1 MTDELQALLD
11 ACVDAVIIVNHR
23 GIVETFNPA
32 GERLFGV
39 SAAEMVGRNVSE
51 LMPEPD
57 RSRHDDY
64 IRRYVESREPRVIGI
79 GRHVEAR
86 RLDDGSTFP
95 AFLTLGRIGGTEPPR
110 FVGFLHDM
118 SERRTHELQILRQDA
133 LLREA
138 QRIAQIGNFE
148 VHLPARAGDTGSE
161 EFRRI
166 LRLADD
172 EPVSLQALA
181 DRLRPAD
188 REHFE
193 SELQALRA
201 EPVPTEMDAEYGL
214 AVPGGET
221 RYVHLNLHITPGA
234 DGAIRHV
241 GTLHDVTERRHTQ
254 DQMRETRERLTHVA
268 RLSTMGEMTNGLA
281 HELNQPLTAIA
292 MYAQAAERLMTQAHS
307 GEEEVIS
314 ALHQIAAQALR
325 AGEIIRRLRAMV
337 RNRETREE
345 RVNLN
350 ELLRELVV
358 LAEADARL
366 HHVQVRLDLAATPP
380 TVMADPIQLQQVL
393 LNLVRNA
400 IEAVQDL
407 ETSRR
412 TVTLRTTR
420 TPAGPAEV
428 SVSDLGPGVD
438 PAIRERLFDAF
449 FTTKPEGTGLGLAIS
464 RSIIE
469 NHGGRLAQRPNDPA
483 GSCFYFT
490 LPALKGDQR

>member
-32 GERLFGV
+32 GERLFGIG
-39 SAAEMVGRNVSE
+39 AADIIGHNISE

-57 RSRHDDY
+57 RGRHDEY
-64 IRRYVESREPRVIGI
+64 MRRYVATRDPHVIGI
-79 GRHVEAR
+79 GRDVEAR
-86 RLDDGSTFP
+86 RHDGSTFP
-95 AFLTLGRIGGTEPPR
+95 AYLTVGQIGGSEPPR

-118 SERRTHELQILRQDA
+118 SERRGHEQQILRQDA

-148 VHLPARAGDTGSE
+148 IHLPARIGDTGSE

-166 LRLADD
+166 LGLGPED
-172 EPVSLQALA
+172 PVSLQALA
-181 DRLRPAD
+181 ERLRPAD
-188 REHFE
+188 RERFE
-193 SELQALRA
+193 SSLRELRA
-201 EPVPTEMDAEYGL
+201 EPAATEMDAEYALVG
-214 AVPGGET
+214 PGGET
-221 RYVHLNLHITPGA
+221 RFLHLNLRISPGA

-241 GTLHDVTERRHTQ
+241 GTLHDVTERRRAQ
-254 DQMRETRERLTHVA
+254 NQMRETQERLTHVA
-268 RLSTMGEMTNGLA
+268 RLSTMGEMTSGLA

-292 MYAQAAERLMTQAHS
+292 MYAQAAERLMTQAHP
-307 GEEEVIS
+307 GEEDVIS
-314 ALHQIAAQALR
+314 ALHHIATQALR

-345 RVNLN
+345 QVDLN
-350 ELLRELVV
+350 ELLQELVV

-366 HHVQVRLDLAATPP
+366 HHVHVRLDLASTPP
-380 TVMADPIQLQQVL
+380 KVMADPIQLQQVL

-400 IEAVQDL
+400 IEAVADL
-407 ETSRR
+407 ETPRR
-412 TVTLRTTR
+412 TVTLRTAP
-420 TPAGPAEV
+420 TPVGDAEI
-428 SVSDLGPGVD
+428 SVTDLGPGVD
-438 PAIRERLFDAF
+438 PGIRERLFDAF

-469 NHGGRLAQRPNDPA
+469 NHGGRLAQRPNEPV

-490 LPALKGDQR
+490 LPTLKGDQS

>member
-1 MTDELQALLD
+1 MTDELRALLD
-11 ACVDAVIIVNHR
+11 ACVDAVIIVDHR
-23 GIVETFNPA
+23 GTVETFNPA
-32 GERLFGV
+32 GERLFGIR
-39 SAAEMVGRNVSE
+39 AEQVIGRNVSM

-57 RSRHDDY
+57 RTRHDDY
-64 IRRYVESREPRVIGI
+64 MRRYVQTREPHVIGI
-79 GRHVEAR
+79 GRNVEAR
-86 RLDDGSTFP
+86 RHDGSTFP
-95 AFLTLGRIGGTEPPR
+95 AFLTLGRIGSFEPPR
-110 FVGFLHDM
+110 FVGFLHDL
-118 SERRTHELQILRQDA
+118 SERRGHELQILRQDA

-148 VHLPARAGDTGSE
+148 VHLPARPGDTGSE

-166 LRLADD
+166 LGLDGEA
-172 EPVSLQALA
+172 PVSLRALA
-181 DRLRPAD
+181 ERLRPAD
-188 REHFE
+188 RERFE
-193 SELQALRA
+193 TALSTLQA
-201 EPVPTEMDAEYGL
+201 EPAPTEMDAEYAL
-214 AVPGGET
+214 ASSGSET
-221 RYVHLNLHITPGA
+221 RYVHVNLRITAGT

-241 GTLHDVTERRHTQ
+241 GTLHDVSERRRAQ
-254 DQMRETRERLTHVA
+254 DQIRETQERLTHVA

-292 MYAQAAERLMTQAHS
+292 MYAQAAERLMTQSHS
-307 GEEEVIS
+307 SQEDVVS

-345 RVNLN
+345 PVVLN

-366 HHVQVRLDLAATPP
+366 HHVHIRLDLEPTPQK
-380 TVMADPIQLQQVL
+380 VMADPIQLQQVL

-407 ETSRR
+407 ETPRR
-412 TVTLRTTR
+412 TVTLRTA
-420 TPAGPAEV
+420 PVPVGDAEV
-428 SVSDLGPGVD
+428 AVSDLGPGVD

-469 NHGGRLAQRPNDPA
+469 NHGGRLAHRPNQPM

-490 LPALKGDQR
+490 LPALKGDQT